1 MESFWPLLR
10 PNFVLEILP
19 LQAPISS
26 PSDKSSREMN
36 QNNSKENPQTSDQP
50 LVWTALITPL
60 FDNDE
65 IDYDSLHKL
74 VLQQNSAQNGILLL
88 GSTGEGLALTATEH
102 LSIVEYV
109 CAMALQ
115 VPIMVAV
122 GGYNLKEQLAWI
134 AKCNSLPIDAYLL
147 GSPIYAKPGPV
158 GQRLWFNSL
167 LDAANF
173 PCMLYNVPSR
183 SGVEISISTL
193 QALQSHKNCWALKEA
208 SGDLHK
214 LLAYKEHCPE
224 LALYSG
230 EDAMMPYLAGA
241 KVKGLVSVCANVW
254 PMATRQYVAM
264 ALAHQNEGLFPLWHK
279 AIAAL
284 FQVASPIPVKVL
296 MAELKSISSAQLR
309 LPLSHKEI
317 AEKNALLEVNQTI
330 QQWLEANA
338 NHPLAHVHSIES
350 ICSVTELHYSTPTNL
365 REVNS

>member
-1 MESFWPLLR
+1 
-10 PNFVLEILP
+10 
-19 LQAPISS
+19 
-26 PSDKSSREMN
+26 MN
-36 QNNSKENPQTSDQP
+36 QNNSIENPRISDQP

-60 FDNDE
+60 FENDE
-65 IDYDSLHKL
+65 IDYASLHKL
-74 VLQQNSAQNGILLL
+74 ALQQTAAKNGILLL
-88 GSTGEGLALTATEH
+88 GSTGEGLALTAAEH

-122 GGYNLKEQLAWI
+122 GGYNLNEQLAWI
-134 AKCNSLPIDAYLL
+134 AKCNKLPIEAYLL

-158 GQRLWFNSL
+158 GQTLWFNSL
-167 LDAANF
+167 LDAAKL

-193 QALQSHKNCWALKEA
+193 QALQNHKNCWALKEA

-214 LLAYKEHCPE
+214 LLAYKEHCPN

-254 PMATRQYVAM
+254 PVATRQYVAM
-264 ALAHQNEGLFPLWHK
+264 ALAHQTDGLFPLWHK

-284 FQVASPIPVKVL
+284 FQVASPIPAKVL
-296 MAELKSISSAQLR
+296 MAELKTINSAQLR

-317 AEKNALLEVNQTI
+317 SEQHGLLEADKQI
-330 QQWLEANA
+330 QQWLELNS
-338 NHPLAHVHSIES
+338 NNPYAHVYSAES
-350 ICSVTELHYSTPTNL
+350 NTNEQYHSTPTNL
-365 REVNS
+365 RDINS